1 MKTRKTTTMSSQIL
15 ILILAGLVLSLMVQF
30 AQASD
35 NNLTSNN
42 NLVANAGNNN
52 INQTSNQT
60 QILQV
65 QMPQKSLKRKLM
77 EDTSFSYYYQLLGPT
92 VAGGFN
98 ETYNVF
104 QEGAAPIQSF
114 QAMNLRHQIDS
125 NWSVGASLAFSDGYG
140 KDVVTK
146 EGYVNSAATEFYN
159 ARAYVGIHPIR
170 TRFVN
175 IYPTLMYEAPT
186 SSLSRQQNMK
196 YGGVAAANFAAN
208 LPSYKWSTGLLTQ
221 YYRTYYNNN
230 VQQKPGYDPVNI
242 QTTIF
247 NVSPYLSYRFN
258 DAWMLGGLATFDWDQ
273 RGNQTGSSKWNNNLP
288 DRFRITGTYFPRI
301 KYLASVGLFTQALM
315 NYTKETTVLGGE
327 FTLRF

>member
-1 MKTRKTTTMSSQIL
+1 MKTTKTTLSSQIL
-15 ILILAGLVLSLMVQF
+15 ILLLAGLVLSLMVQF
-30 AQASD
+30 AQASE
-35 NNLTSNN
+35 NVNSN
-42 NLVANAGNNN
+42 NLVAATANNSN
-52 INQTSNQT
+52 INQSSNQT

-65 QMPQKSLKRKLM
+65 QMPQKSLKRKLL

-114 QAMNLRHQIDS
+114 QAMNLRHQINM

-146 EGYVNSAATEFYN
+146 EGFVNSAATEFYN

-196 YGGVAAANFAAN
+196 YGGVVAANFAVN
-208 LPSYKWSTGLLTQ
+208 LPSYKWSTGLLSQ
-221 YYRTYYNNN
+221 YYRTYYKNN
-230 VQQKPGYDPVNI
+230 VQQQPGYDPVNI

-247 NVSPYLSYRFN
+247 TMSPYLSYRFN
-258 DAWMLGGLATFDWDQ
+258 DSWMLGSLATFDWDQ
-273 RGNQTGSSKWNNNLP
+273 RGAQTGSSQWNNNLP
-288 DRFRITGTYFPRI
+288 DRFRITGTYFPKI
-301 KYLASVGLFTQALM
+301 KYVSSVGLFTQALM
-315 NYTKETTVLGGE
+315 NYTRETTVLGGE